1 MCINEHLVVHLASST
16 TCNHQHQARAR
27 RKRRSEKCTS
37 HITSTKARTH
47 TPCPYPGNVC
57 VCVRVC
63 VRVCIVSHLRVHQG
77 TGNDM
82 EPRPHCLHVRH
93 GSVPPGTVA
102 LQQFRVVFVG
112 QQLLGCGRQRERKD
126 GSVSG
131 CWRLSARVRARQ
143 TRDIWFCS
151 WCLSVSEQ
159 PCRHR

>member
-1 MCINEHLVVHLASST
+1 MSTWWSILLAA
-16 TCNHQHQARAR
+16 QHA
-27 RKRRSEKCTS
+27 T
-37 HITSTKARTH
+37 TSTKQGQDANADQRNALRTSRPQRHGRTH
-47 TPCPYPGNVC
+47 HALILAMC